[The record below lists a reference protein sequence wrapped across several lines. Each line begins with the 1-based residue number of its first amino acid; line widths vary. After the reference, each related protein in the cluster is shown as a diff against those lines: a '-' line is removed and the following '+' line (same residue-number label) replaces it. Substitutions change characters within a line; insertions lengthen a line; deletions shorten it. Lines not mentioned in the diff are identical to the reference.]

1 MVMLALGKSRRLL
14 EVFGE
19 PARPFRQL
27 DKAALDHC
35 GLGVHPHDFIGLR
48 LVAGDGVQA
57 LLDQFLETICRRG
70 LLRVSDA
77 ENL

>member
-1 MVMLALGKSRRLL
+1 
-14 EVFGE
+14 
-19 PARPFRQL
+19 
-27 DKAALDHC
+27 
-35 GLGVHPHDFIGLR
+35 VHPHDFIGLR